1 MDLNGIM
8 AVNLRRT
15 RHGVNMSQEE
25 LAHRCGLSTRY
36 IGDIE
41 RGKKSASLTVLGL
54 IADAL
59 GADPVELIT
68 RKPDPDGD
76 ISG

>member
-15 RHGVNMSQEE
+15 RHGMNMSQEE

-59 GADPVELIT
+59 GAKPADLIT
-68 RKPDPDGD
+68 KKPDPEGD
-76 ISG
+76 VDA